1 MKFRV
6 LGALN
11 ERLHPSPSHVEGLE
25 KVSGLSIQ
33 MYTWAD
39 IFSVDAA

>member
-1 MKFRV
+1 MAIMEFIRMKLRV

-11 ERLHPSPSHVEGLE
+11 ERLHPSPSHVEGLD

-33 MYTWAD
+33 K
-39 IFSVDAA
+39 